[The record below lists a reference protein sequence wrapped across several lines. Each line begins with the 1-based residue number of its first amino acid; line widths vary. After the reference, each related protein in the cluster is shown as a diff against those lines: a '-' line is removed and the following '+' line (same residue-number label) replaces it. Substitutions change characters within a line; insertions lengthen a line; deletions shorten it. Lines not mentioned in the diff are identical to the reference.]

1 VCLLSHRFLVVLL
14 FAAFLAAV
22 APSAHGE
29 PLQASPGPT
38 GFPERPADVDAQTW
52 AGLRAAVHE
61 AKLLPRPNGI
71 GGENSEFGYSV
82 SVDGNRALVGGTN
95 LAGSGGALVLV
106 NDGSGWQEEA
116 VLLPADGES
125 SDQFGYSVSLSGDRA
140 LIGARWDDDNG
151 ANSGSAYVF
160 DFNGTSWSE
169 TDKLTAADAAASD
182 EFGFSVSLSG
192 DRALIAARLDDDNGS
207 QSGSAYVFDFD
218 ATSWSETDKLTASD
232 GAAFDQ
238 FGWSVS
244 LSGDR
249 ALIGAYRDDD
259 NGGSSGSAYVFDFN
273 GTSWSETTK
282 LKPTDGAAG
291 DQFGDSV
298 SLSGDRALIGAVF
311 DDDNGSSSGSAY
323 VFDFN
328 GTSWSET
335 AKLTASDGAASDLF
349 GVSVSLAGDR
359 ALIGAHR
366 DDDSG
371 SFSGSAYVFDFNGTS
386 WIETDKLTAS
396 DGAAFDQFGYSVSLS
411 GDRALIGAH
420 LDDDSGTDSGSAYV
434 FDFDGTSWSETDKLI
449 ADGAAGDQFGVS
461 VSLAG
466 DRALIGTRS
475 DDDNGSGSGSAY
487 VFDFDGTSWSET
499 AKLTAS
505 DGAASDYFGWSVS
518 LSGDRALI
526 GAHRDDENGSDSG
539 SAYVFDFD
547 GSTWSETAK
556 LTASDGAALD
566 HFGWSV
572 SLLGDRAL
580 IGAYRDEDNGF
591 LSGSAYVFDFNGTS
605 WSETDK
611 LTANDGAAGDEFG
624 YSVSLS
630 GDRALIGA
638 YLDDDNGTNS
648 GSAYVFD
655 FNGTS
660 WSETDKLTASD
671 GAASDNFGWSVS
683 LSGDRALIGA
693 NRDDDRGTDSGS
705 AYVFDFSGTSWSE
718 TSKLTPTDGA
728 AGDFFG
734 SSISLSGNRALI
746 SAHFDDDSGSD
757 SGSAYVF
764 DFDGTSWSETSKLKP
779 SDGAAADRFGNSV
792 SLSGDRALIGA
803 YGDDDRGSDSGSAY
817 AFSFNQPPIA
827 QDDAFDL
834 LEDQPL
840 SDNVFADNS
849 NGIDNDPDSDPFQV
863 QSPGTFPAA
872 GIGGSV
878 TTQANGDF
886 SYTPP
891 LNASGVATFDYTI
904 VDPSGATDS
913 ATVTITVA
921 PVNDPPTFSA
931 ADPAAVLED
940 AGSQSIDNWATFDTG
955 APNESQ
961 SVLAY
966 DVSNISAPGLFAA
979 GPAVD
984 ANGTLTYTPAADAN
998 GSSTFEVTVQD
1009 DGGTVNGG
1017 DDTSAPQTF
1026 TITVNAVDDP
1036 PVAVDDSA
1044 TLPEDAPATAIDVLT
1059 NDTDID
1065 GGPIAIDSVTQPPA
1079 GTVAITGDGSG
1090 LTYAPDPDACNDGS
1104 PTDDFTYTLAPG
1116 GSSATVAVTVTCVN
1130 DAPIFNS
1137 GGSVQALEDAAYSA
1151 IWATGIS
1158 AGPNEGG
1165 QTLQFSIT
1173 SNTNPALFASGP
1185 TIDET
1190 GLLVFKPV
1198 ADTTGSAEITVIA
1211 EDDGGTSNGGVDQSA
1226 PAVFPI
1232 EIVEGVDVS
1241 VEKTLTV
1248 NGLQQ
1253 GAQLTYSIEVGNAGP
1268 SDIAGVLVENPPP
1281 PELDN
1286 ASWTCVAQNGA
1297 SCGSANGSGPISVTV
1312 DLPEASSVSFVLEGT
1327 IPEITTN
1334 PITSTASATLPAGSN
1349 DVDMSNNSDTLSIAL
1364 RIFSDSF
1371 GN

>member
-1 VCLLSHRFLVVLL
+1 MNQLKQLLSGVALSFLI
-14 FAAFLAAV
+14 AAAPALAV
-22 APSAHGE
+22 DE
-29 PLQASPGPT
+29 TT
-38 GFPERPADVDAQTW
+38 GKVDTSNFPERPADVDAQTW

-71 GGENSEFGYSV
+71 GGENSQFGYSV
-82 SVDGNRALVGGTN
+82 SVDGNRALVGGIR

-106 NDGSGWQEEA
+106 DDGSGWQEEA

-125 SDQFGYSVSLSGDRA
+125 GDQFGVSVSLSGDRA
-140 LIGARWDDDNG
+140 LIGADRDDSVTGGD
-151 ANSGSAYVF
+151 SGSAYVF

-169 TDKLTAADAAASD
+169 TA
-182 EFGFSVSLSG
+182 
-192 DRALIAARLDDDNGS
+192 
-207 QSGSAYVFDFD
+207 
-218 ATSWSETDKLTASD
+218 KLTASD
-232 GAAFDQ
+232 GAASDR
-238 FGWSVS
+238 FGVSVS

-249 ALIGAYRDDD
+249 ALIGARLDDD
-259 NGGSSGSAYVFDFN
+259 D
-273 GTSWSETTK
+273 
-282 LKPTDGAAG
+282 
-291 DQFGDSV
+291 
-298 SLSGDRALIGAVF
+298 
-311 DDDNGSSSGSAY
+311 GSSSGSAY

-335 AKLTASDGAASDLF
+335 AKLTASDGAASDVF
-349 GVSVSLAGDR
+349 GNSVSLSGDR
-359 ALIGAHR
+359 ALIGAR
-366 DDDSG
+366 LDDDSG
-371 SFSGSAYVFDFNGTS
+371 SDSGSAYVFDFDGSS
-386 WIETDKLTAS
+386 WSETAKLTAT
-396 DGAAFDQFGYSVSLS
+396 DGATSDAFGYSVSLS
-411 GDRALIGAH
+411 GDRALIGAVF
-420 LDDDSGTDSGSAYV
+420 DDDSGSSSGSAYV
-434 FDFDGTSWSETDKLI
+434 FDF
-449 ADGAAGDQFGVS
+449 
-461 VSLAG
+461 
-466 DRALIGTRS
+466 
-475 DDDNGSGSGSAY
+475 N
-487 VFDFDGTSWSET
+487 GTSWSET

-505 DGAASDYFGWSVS
+505 DGAASDQFGLSVSLSGDRALIGARLDDDNGSSSGSAYVFDFNGTSWSQADKLTASDGAAGDWFGWSVS

-526 GAHRDDENGSDSG
+526 GANLDDDSG
-539 SAYVFDFD
+539 TD
-547 GSTWSETAK
+547 
-556 LTASDGAALD
+556 
-566 HFGWSV
+566 
-572 SLLGDRAL
+572 
-580 IGAYRDEDNGF
+580 
-591 LSGSAYVFDFNGTS
+591 SGSAYVFDFNGTS

-611 LTANDGAAGDEFG
+611 LMPPDGAASDEFG

-638 YLDDDNGTNS
+638 RLDDDRGSDSGSAYVFDFDGSAWSETDKLTASDGTSSDYFGISVSLSGNRALIGAVSANGNESLSGSAYVFDFNGTSWSETEKLTASDGAAFDQFGVSVSLSGDRALIGANRDDDSGTGS

-660 WSETDKLTASD
+660 WSETDKLSASDGAGDDFFGSSVSLSGDRALIGAPSDDDKGSSSGSAYVFDFNGTSWSETTKLTASD
-671 GAASDNFGWSVS
+671 GAMFDNFGWSVS

-693 NRDDDRGTDSGS
+693 RLDGGGNSGS
-705 AYVFDFSGTSWSE
+705 AYVFDFNDTSWSE
-718 TSKLTPTDGA
+718 TAKLTASDGA
-728 AGDFFG
+728 AGDSFG
-734 SSISLSGNRALI
+734 
-746 SAHFDDDSGSD
+746 
-757 SGSAYVF
+757 Y
-764 DFDGTSWSETSKLKP
+764 
-779 SDGAAADRFGNSV
+779 SV

-803 YGDDDRGSDSGSAY
+803 RWDDDNGTDSGSAY
-817 AFSFNQPPIA
+817 VFDFHGTSWSETDKLTPPDGAADDSFGYSVSLSGDRALIGGRLDDDNGTNSGSAYVFVNQPPAA
-827 QDDAFDL
+827 QDDAFSAF
-834 LEDQPL
+834 EDQPL
-840 SDNVFADNS
+840 SDNVFADNG
-849 NGIDNDPDSDPFQV
+849 NGIDDDPDSDPFEV
-863 QSPGTFPAA
+863 QSPGTFTAA

-904 VDPSGATDS
+904 VDPAGATDS

-921 PVNDPPTFSA
+921 PVNDAPTFSA
-931 ADPAAVLED
+931 ADPAAVPED
-940 AGSQSIDNWATFDTG
+940 AGSQSIANWATFDAG

-961 SVLAY
+961 SVLAHA
-966 DVSNISAPGLFAA
+966 VGNVSAPGLFAG

-1297 SCGSANGSGPISVTV
+1297 SCGSSGGSGPISVTV